1 MVQNAVQTLPF
12 GGRDISSYLL
22 KQLGLKPDR
31 GTVGSL
37 REHRLVTA
45 LKEELCFVGA
55 PAAIS
60 ETTSGRSFALPDGKT
75 LQLDVHDAHLSL
87 SAGGKEEPVRLNRRI
102 AENFFFSPLALEPI
116 GGEFA
121 IDCEEGLHQRL
132 WACVNACSMDTRTKL
147 LSNVVLAGGNT
158 LTAGLPELL
167 YKKVKAL
174 GKLFHVPFRQAHRM
188 NASEPSRLCRQ
199 VASRQAPSRRNRGA
213 ADNGTHA

>member
-60 ETTSGRSFALPDGKT
+60 ETTSGRSFTLPDGKT

-87 SAGGKEEPVRLNRRI
+87 SAGGKKEPVRLNRRI

-174 GKLFHVPFRQAHRM
+174 GALRVLFHR
-188 NASEPSRLCRQ
+188 SS
-199 VASRQAPSRRNRGA
+199 
-213 ADNGTHA
+213 THECI

>member
-1 MVQNAVQTLPF
+1 MGDMRVRVPTSIRLS
-12 GGRDISSYLL
+12 DDSVVSS
-22 KQLGLKPDR
+22 
-31 GTVGSL
+31 T
-37 REHRLVTA
+37 
-45 LKEELCFVGA
+45 
-55 PAAIS
+55 
-60 ETTSGRSFALPDGKT
+60 FA
-75 LQLDVHDAHLSL
+75 
-87 SAGGKEEPVRLNRRI
+87 EPVRLNRRI

-174 GKLFHVPFRQAHRM
+174 GTLHVSFRQPLM
-188 NASEPSRLCRQ
+188 PLVKEY
-199 VASRQAPSRRNRGA
+199 V
-213 ADNGTHA
+213 TVF